1 LDRTST
7 HLDTPIG
14 LIDDR
19 SERVTVTDPT
29 HPLFQ
34 RSFVLVTVTGSLG
47 ARGQFCIVRR
57 SNGLMLR
64 IPASAT
70 SFVPATARPPS
81 CKLSIDGIR
90 DLVRLDR
97 ASEHEERRA
106 FQDPRQPQD
115 FGDES
120 KLDQSGFNGFPRG
133 EP

>member
-1 LDRTST
+1 ML
-7 HLDTPIG
+7 HLLSQQRRAVANTGVSDE
-14 LIDDR
+14 LR
-19 SERVTVTDPT
+19 SRN
-29 HPLFQ
+29 
-34 RSFVLVTVTGSLG
+34 SSSL
-47 ARGQFCIVRR
+47 
-57 SNGLMLR
+57 
-64 IPASAT
+64 
-70 SFVPATARPPS
+70 S

-90 DLVRLDR
+90 SLVRLAR